1 MTCSIDGLEEIK
13 EDGMKKATQGLLA
26 LVMTSAFAVGTTG
39 AWANEP
45 GYGHGMKEGYGGG
58 GYGMM
63 GSHGMGMMHSS
74 AGHLIRHL
82 LKHEKEIGL
91 TAEQVTKLKDMQLNL
106 DKTRIRAEA
115 DIQVAERELKA
126 LTDDEKSDLKAVE
139 AKLKQSED
147 MQIALRM
154 TSIKTR
160 RDVLAILTPDQ
171 RAKEKAEHEK
181 MMEKHKE
188 GGRAHGSMPGGTMTP
203 HGGSMPANPHMGGG
217 ATPMPPSDMK
227 AQ

>member
-1 MTCSIDGLEEIK
+1 
-13 EDGMKKATQGLLA
+13 MKKGMQGVSALIMVGAFTLA
-26 LVMTSAFAVGTTG
+26 MGTAAVSAD
-39 AWANEP
+39 EP
-45 GYGHGMKEGYGGG
+45 GYGHEGGKGGG
-58 GYGMM
+58 HGMM
-63 GSHGMGMMHSS
+63 GRHGMGMMHSS

-91 TAEQVTKLKDMQLNL
+91 TPDQVAKLKDIQLNL
-106 DKTRIRAEA
+106 DKTRIKAEA

-139 AKLKQSED
+139 SKLRQSED
-147 MQIALRM
+147 MQVALRM

-160 RDVLAILTPDQ
+160 RDVLALLTPEQ

-181 MMEKHKE
+181 MMQQHKE
-188 GGRAHGSMPGGTMTP
+188 GGKGQGGGMANPHGTMQGNP
-203 HGGSMPANPHMGGG
+203 HGGPA
-217 ATPMPPSDMK
+217 PMPPPNMK

>member
-1 MTCSIDGLEEIK
+1 
-13 EDGMKKATQGLLA
+13 MKKGTQRTVMVVMASVFALA
-26 LVMTSAFAVGTTG
+26 LGTNG
-39 AWANEP
+39 VWANEP

-58 GYGMM
+58 GYGMT

-91 TAEQVTKLKDMQLNL
+91 TAEQVTKLKDIQLNL
-106 DKTRIRAEA
+106 DKTRIKAEA

-160 RDVLAILTPDQ
+160 REVLGLLTPEQ

-188 GGRAHGSMPGGTMTP
+188 GGRAHGNMPGGMMNP
-203 HGGSMPANPHMGGG
+203 HGGSVPANPHLGGG
-217 ATPMPPSDMK
+217 AAPMPPSDMK